1 MKKLSGR
8 ERLYI
13 GVFGVALLWGGW
25 NYRHLFSSQTA
36 TPTVMRP
43 QAAVAVEA
51 RPEAALPPRARLVA
65 KTDSGTVVQ
74 PVPPWSADPF
84 YRSWRNAD
92 RAAVSD
98 PKATRPTTPL
108 SVTAIVVR
116 PQARYAVINGKI
128 IREGQSIAGRK
139 VLKIEESGVTVI
151 ENGVEVTLNL

>member
-25 NYRHLFSSQTA
+25 NYRHLFTSQDAAPPA
-36 TPTVMRP
+36 TRP
-43 QAAVAVEA
+43 QAAVALEA
-51 RPEAALPPRARLVA
+51 RPETVAPRARLVA
-65 KTDSGTVVQ
+65 KTDSGTTIQ

-84 YRSWRNAD
+84 HRSWRNTD
-92 RAAVSD
+92 RAAVSK
-98 PKATRPTTPL
+98 PKVARPATPL

-128 IREGQSIAGRK
+128 IREGQTIAGRK
-139 VLKIEESGVTVI
+139 VLKIEESGVIVM
-151 ENGVEVTLNL
+151 ENGVEVTLSL